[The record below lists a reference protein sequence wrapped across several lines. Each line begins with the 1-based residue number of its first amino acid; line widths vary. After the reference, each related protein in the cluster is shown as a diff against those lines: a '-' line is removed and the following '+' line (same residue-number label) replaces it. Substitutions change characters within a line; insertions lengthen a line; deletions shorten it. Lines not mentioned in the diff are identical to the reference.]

1 MRTVNRQSSTI
12 NLFKAINC
20 LFVLLLIFLSSS
32 CYTFR
37 GISIPPEVFTFNV
50 ENFDNRALEASPGLA
65 QEFTLALK
73 DKIRNESRLKE
84 TSGNEV
90 ADVEFSGFISKF
102 VTSPLAPK
110 PDEQTAL
117 QQLKIYVKVEAKYKE
132 DKFIESEFNQTF
144 NFQVEYSSDL
154 NLLDIQDALVE
165 EIFEQITTDVFNK
178 AFTNW

>member
-1 MRTVNRQSSTI
+1 MRIVNP
-12 NLFKAINC
+12 
-20 LFVLLLIFLSSS
+20 LLLFFSIIFLSSS

-50 ENFDNRALEASPGLA
+50 ENFDNRALEATPGLA

-84 TSGNEV
+84 TSENEV

-102 VTSPLAPK
+102 QTAPLAPK

-117 QQLKIYVKVEAKYKE
+117 QQLKIFVKVAAKYKE

-144 NFQVEYSSDL
+144 SFQVEYSSDL

-165 EIFEQITTDVFNK
+165 EIFEQITTDIFNK

>member
-1 MRTVNRQSSTI
+1 MHTVKQQRSII
-12 NLFKAINC
+12 NLIL
-20 LFVLLLIFLSSS
+20 LFCLIFFSS

-37 GISIPPEVFTFNV
+37 GISIPPEVLTFNV

-65 QEFTLALK
+65 QQFTLALK

-90 ADVEFSGFISKF
+90 ADIDFSGFISKF
-102 VTSPLAPK
+102 ETSPLAPK

-144 NFQVEYSSDL
+144 NFQVEYPSDQ
-154 NLLDIQDALVE
+154 NLLDIQDVLVE

>member
-1 MRTVNRQSSTI
+1 MRTFNS
-12 NLFKAINC
+12 
-20 LFVLLLIFLSSS
+20 LIFLCLIVFASS

-50 ENFDNRALEASPGLA
+50 ENFDNRALNASPGLA
-65 QEFTLALK
+65 QQFTLALK

-102 VTSPLAPK
+102 ETSDLAPK
-110 PDEQTAL
+110 PDEQVAL
-117 QQLKIYVKVEAKYKE
+117 QQLKIYVKIEAKYKE
-132 DKFIESEFNQTF
+132 DKFIENEFNQTF
-144 NFQVEYSSDL
+144 SFQVEYSSDL
-154 NLLDIQDALVE
+154 NLLDIQDVLVE

-178 AFTNW
+178 SFTNW